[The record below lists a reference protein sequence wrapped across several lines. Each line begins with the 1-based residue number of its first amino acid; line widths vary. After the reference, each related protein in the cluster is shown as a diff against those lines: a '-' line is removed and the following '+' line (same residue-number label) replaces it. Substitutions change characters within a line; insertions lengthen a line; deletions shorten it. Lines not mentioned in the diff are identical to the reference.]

1 MSIEEDIEIK
11 EYSRR
16 KKELQKK
23 VNELDAK
30 RKEKFE
36 ALQRKQDLF
45 LECLKRETNS
55 YLDLASVVF
64 IVFLS
69 DCSRV
74 VGDDE

>member
-1 MSIEEDIEIK
+1 MQK
-11 EYSRR
+11 GRR
-16 KKELQKK
+16 NLKPY
-23 VNELDAK
+23 K
-30 RKEKFE
+30 RK
-36 ALQRKQDLF
+36 QNLF

>member
-30 RKEKFE
+30 RKGKFE
-36 ALQRKQDLF
+36 ALQKEAKPILGV
-45 LECLKRETNS
+45 S
-55 YLDLASVVF
+55 
-64 IVFLS
+64 
-69 DCSRV
+69 
-74 VGDDE
+74 